1 MTNDTIRNRGVVLSV
16 FVGLMWVVRAIDTLI
31 PEQMSSAGVG
41 AVPRTIG
48 GLYSIP
54 IAPFIHVDWDHLISN
69 TIPLLILG
77 VLILARGT
85 FEFLFVVF
93 VSTFIGG
100 FGTWLFGEGDAQHVG
115 ASGIVFGF
123 FGYLVFRTAFD
134 RKISSA
140 VIALIVAIA
149 YGSAMTWSL
158 IPEESVSW
166 SGHFFGFIGGFAAA
180 RWRYPNRWRTGNLA
194 CLDRQD
200 CLSSNVIE
208 FPTTPPQRS
217 RRA

>member
-41 AVPRTIG
+41 VVPRTIG

-180 RWRYPNRWRTGNLA
+180 RWRYPHRWRTGNLA